1 VRAFARFT
9 LSFEWCGVYYAWMHT
24 YHPLLAKELERSPGV
39 DRDESVREL
48 LVRVDALVRE
58 LDAAAPEQ
66 KLDEELLRTSIS
78 VSQFSAN
85 LREIHRLH
93 TTAYDTPVALVQDFV
108 ATGCR
113 IFDLET
119 GIISRITG
127 DRYVIEAVESPIAAL
142 AAGSELC
149 TADTFCAEVVRSAAS
164 VAWHDIGA
172 DPQFASHPLVVANG
186 FRTYIGT
193 PITVDGALFGTLSFA
208 STTARAEPFLL
219 STLEI
224 LELLAE
230 SIGRALER
238 RERDV
243 QRERTQQALIE
254 ARDAAEQ
261 AARAKSEFL
270 ATMSHE
276 IRTPMNAVIGMTEL
290 LIASPLSDEQ
300 RDFAETIHRSGI
312 DLLAILNDILDFSKI
327 ESGRLEIEHHP
338 FDLHAC
344 VRDTVDLLSYE
355 ARARGIDVALAIAD
369 AVPVRVSGDITRLR
383 QVLVNLLSN
392 AIKFTE
398 KGRVD
403 LAVDLERRDGDRHTL
418 RFTVRDTGIGIPAD
432 KLPRL
437 FRSFTQVDSST
448 TRRYGGTGLGLAIAA
463 RLVAMMDGEISV
475 TSRVNEGSTFTFTIR
490 VGCDAGTNAA
500 EVVRDAA
507 PVHESVDALRVLVVE
522 DNPINLKVTLGMLR
536 KIGQEADVA
545 HNGAEALAAV
555 ERAAYDLVLMDVQM
569 PVMDGLEATEKIR
582 TLDAQMRQP
591 RIVAMTANA
600 LLGDRERCLEAGMDD
615 YLSKPLRQDDITRI
629 LHEAH
634 AAATRVVGRAT
645 TTTAASAVEAATSS
659 VPPSPAASTSAVP
672 PPLPELPPRS
682 AEARPAEALLDEPR
696 IRELIAMDA
705 GSPTPMY
712 AELLDIFAEQT
723 IEILVD
729 LDAAWSEG
737 DATRCERAAHKLK
750 GSAANLGMIALAARC
765 SAMQR
770 NCAASTRNIRRE
782 DLDEVRML
790 CRSSLAAART
800 LLA

>member
-1 VRAFARFT
+1 M
-9 LSFEWCGVYYAWMHT
+9 YYAGMHT
-24 YHPLLAKELERSPGV
+24 YHPLLAKELEKSPGI
-39 DRDESVREL
+39 DRDETVREL

-66 KLDEELLRTSIS
+66 RLDEELLRTSIS

-93 TTAYDTPVALVQDFV
+93 TTAYDSSVALVQDFV

-127 DRYVIEAVESPIAAL
+127 DRYVIEAVESPITAL
-142 AAGSELC
+142 AAGADLR
-149 TADTFCAEVVRSAAS
+149 TADTFCAEVVHRSAS
-164 VAWHDIGA
+164 VAWHDITSDA
-172 DPQFASHPLVVANG
+172 LLAAHPLVVAHG

-193 PITVDGALFGTLSFA
+193 PITVDGALYGTLSFA

-243 QRERTQQALIE
+243 QRERTQRALIE

-290 LIASPLSDEQ
+290 LLASPLSDEQ
-300 RDFAETIHRSGI
+300 RDFAETIHQSGI

-327 ESGRLEIEHHP
+327 ESGRLEIEYHP
-338 FDLHAC
+338 FDVHRC

-355 ARARGIDVALAIAD
+355 ARTRGIDVSLTID
-369 AVPVRVSGDITRLR
+369 DDVPVHVTGDITRLR

-398 KGRVD
+398 RGRVD
-403 LAVDLERRDGDRHTL
+403 IGVSVAARDDGHLTL
-418 RFTVRDTGIGIPAD
+418 RCSVRDTGIGIPD
-432 KLPRL
+432 EKLSRL
-437 FRSFTQVDSST
+437 FKSFTQVDSST

-463 RLVAMMDGEISV
+463 RLVSMMEGDITVDSTEGI
-475 TSRVNEGSTFTFTIR
+475 GSTFTFTIR
-490 VGCDAGTNAA
+490 VRCSTPILPAEAPLTAPTPPPAA
-500 EVVRDAA
+500 SSR
-507 PVHESVDALRVLVVE
+507 RVLVVE
-522 DNPINLKVTLGMLR
+522 DNPINVKVTLGMLR

-545 HNGAEALAAV
+545 VNGQEAIEAV
-555 ERAAYDLVLMDVQM
+555 VRTSYDLVLMDVQM
-569 PVMDGLEATEKIR
+569 PVMDGLAATEGIR
-582 TLDAQMRQP
+582 AMGNAITQP

-600 LLGDRERCLEAGMDD
+600 MLGDRERCLSAGMNG
-615 YLSKPLRQDDITRI
+615 YLSKPLRQADLERI
-629 LHEAH
+629 LDEL
-634 AAATRVVGRAT
+634 
-645 TTTAASAVEAATSS
+645 
-659 VPPSPAASTSAVP
+659 
-672 PPLPELPPRS
+672 PLPQAPQAVAPQAVAPQAVAPQAGAPQ
-682 AEARPAEALLDEPR
+682 AEAPQAEAPQAEAPQAEAPRDEALLDEPR

-705 GSPTPMY
+705 GDPSPMY

-723 IEILVD
+723 VD
-729 LDAAWSEG
+729 ILDALTSAH
-737 DATRCERAAHKLK
+737 DAHDAERCAREAHKLK

-765 SAMQR
+765 SALQR
-770 NCAASTRNIRRE
+770 LYGSSTHAVRAG
-782 DLDEVRML
+782 DLAEVRML
-790 CRSSLAAART
+790 CRTSLAAARA
-800 LLA
+800 LLQ